1 MTSKHGRLA
10 ILVVIL
16 TLSACTTAGG
26 GPSSDATQP
35 PVAIQPAPVIVQPT
49 AAVASPTTTPVPSAS
64 PEASSADVDEA
75 SGKPTAGPT
84 DPCSTLTQAEASQL
98 IGAAL
103 GPGKR
108 QVADPDTICTWAKG
122 TTEVKVFLTPP
133 TTPAAAKAYYEAHK
147 SEVPEGAH
155 LTELP
160 DFFDG
165 SVIAKGTLPT
175 GTIGG
180 IFVIDGTNFFELYC
194 GMPACSDDA
203 LKGGAQLIAGRLP

>member
-1 MTSKHGRLA
+1 MTSKHGRLS
-10 ILVVIL
+10 ILVVAL

-26 GPSSDATQP
+26 APSSDASQP
-35 PVAIQPAPVIVQPT
+35 PVAIQPAPVIQQPT
-49 AAVASPTTTPVPSAS
+49 AVVASPIPTPEPSAS
-64 PEASSADVDEA
+64 TEASSGDA

-84 DPCSTLTQAEASQL
+84 DPCSTLTQAEASHL
-98 IGAAL
+98 IGVAL

-122 TTEVKVFLTPP
+122 MTEVKVFLTAP

-147 SEVPEGAH
+147 SEIPAGARI
-155 LTELP
+155 TELP

-165 SVIAKGTLPT
+165 SVIAKGTT
-175 GTIGG
+175 IGTIGG
-180 IFVIDGTNFFELYC
+180 IFVIDGSNFFELYC
-194 GMPACSDDA
+194 GLPACSDDA

>member
-1 MTSKHGRLA
+1 MTSKHGRLS
-10 ILVVIL
+10 ILVVAL

-26 GPSSDATQP
+26 APSSDATQP
-35 PVAIQPAPVIVQPT
+35 PVAIQPAPVIVPPS
-49 AAVASPTTTPVPSAS
+49 AVVASPTPTPVPSAS
-64 PEASSADVDEA
+64 PEASSGDVA

-98 IGAAL
+98 IGVAL

-108 QVADPDTICTWAKG
+108 QLADPDTICTWAKG
-122 TTEVKVFLTPP
+122 KTEVKVFLTAP
-133 TTPAAAKAYYEAHK
+133 TTPEAAKAYYEAHK
-147 SEVPEGAH
+147 SEIPAGAVI
-155 LTELP
+155 TELP
-160 DFFDG
+160 TFFDG
-165 SVIAKGTLPT
+165 SVIAKASLPS

-180 IFVIDGTNFFELYC
+180 IFVIDGSNFFELYC

>member
-1 MTSKHGRLA
+1 M
-10 ILVVIL
+10 
-16 TLSACTTAGG
+16 
-26 GPSSDATQP
+26 
-35 PVAIQPAPVIVQPT
+35 
-49 AAVASPTTTPVPSAS
+49 PSAS
-64 PEASSADVDEA
+64 PEDSSGDDA

-84 DPCSTLTQAEASQL
+84 DPCSLLTQAEASHL
-98 IGAAL
+98 IGVAL

-122 TTEVKVFLTPP
+122 TTEVKVFLTAP

-147 SEVPEGAH
+147 SEIPAGAQ

-160 DFFDG
+160 TFFDG
-165 SVIAKGTLPT
+165 SVIAKGVLPT

-180 IFVIDGTNFFELYC
+180 IFVIDGSNFFELYC

>member
-1 MTSKHGRLA
+1 MTSKHGRLS
-10 ILVVIL
+10 ILVVTL
-16 TLSACTTAGG
+16 ALSACTSAGG
-26 GPSSDATQP
+26 APSSDATQP
-35 PVAIQPAPVIVQPT
+35 PLAIQPAPVIVPPS
-49 AAVASPTTTPVPSAS
+49 AAVASPTPTPVASAS
-64 PEASSADVDEA
+64 PEASSL
-75 SGKPTAGPT
+75 
-84 DPCSTLTQAEASQL
+84 LTQAEASQL
-98 IGAAL
+98 IGVAL

-122 TTEVKVFLTPP
+122 TTEVKVFLTAP

-147 SEVPEGAH
+147 SEVPEGGQ

-165 SVIAKGTLPT
+165 SVIAKGSLPV

-180 IFVIDGTNFFELYC
+180 IFVIDGSNFFELYC

-203 LKGGAQLIAGRLP
+203 LKGGAQLILCSTWRA

>member
-1 MTSKHGRLA
+1 MTSKHGRLS
-10 ILVVIL
+10 ILVVAL
-16 TLSACTTAGG
+16 TLSACTTTGG
-26 GPSSDATQP
+26 APSSDATQP
-35 PVAIQPAPVIVQPT
+35 PVAIQPAPVIQPPS
-49 AAVASPTTTPVPSAS
+49 AVVASPTPTPVPSAS
-64 PEASSADVDEA
+64 PEASSGDVA

-98 IGAAL
+98 IGVAL

-122 TTEVKVFLTPP
+122 TSEVKVFLTAP

-147 SEVPEGAH
+147 SEIPAGAQI
-155 LTELP
+155 TELP

-165 SVIAKGTLPT
+165 SVIAKGSLPT

-194 GMPACSDDA
+194 GMPG
-203 LKGGAQLIAGRLP
+203 LQ

>member
-1 MTSKHGRLA
+1 MTSKHGRLS
-10 ILVVIL
+10 ILVVAL
-16 TLSACTTAGG
+16 ALSACTTSGG
-26 GPSSDATQP
+26 APSSDASQP
-35 PVAIQPAPVIVQPT
+35 PVAIQPAPVIPEPT
-49 AAVASPTTTPVPSAS
+49 AVVASPTPTPVPSAS
-64 PEASSADVDEA
+64 PEANSEGDA
-75 SGKPTAGPT
+75 SGQPTAGPT
-84 DPCSTLTQAEASQL
+84 DPCSTLTQAEASHL
-98 IGAAL
+98 IGVAL

-122 TTEVKVFLTPP
+122 TTEVKVFLTAP

-165 SVIAKGTLPT
+165 SVIAKGSLPI

-180 IFVIDGTNFFELYC
+180 IFVIDGSNFFELYC
-194 GMPACSDDA
+194 GLPACSDDA

>member
-1 MTSKHGRLA
+1 MTSKHGRLS
-10 ILVVIL
+10 ILVVAL

-26 GPSSDATQP
+26 APSSDATQP
-35 PVAIQPAPVIVQPT
+35 PVAIQPAPVIVPPS
-49 AAVASPTTTPVPSAS
+49 AAVASPSATPVPSAS
-64 PEASSADVDEA
+64 PEASSGDVA

-98 IGAAL
+98 IGVAL

-108 QVADPDTICTWAKG
+108 QAADPDTICTWAKG
-122 TTEVKVFLTPP
+122 TSEVKVFLTAP

-165 SVIAKGTLPT
+165 SVIAKGTLPN

-203 LKGGAQLIAGRLP
+203 LKSGAQLVSGRLP

>member
-1 MTSKHGRLA
+1 MTSQAASRRPGRP
-10 ILVVIL
+10 
-16 TLSACTTAGG
+16 T
-26 GPSSDATQP
+26 
-35 PVAIQPAPVIVQPT
+35 PAPP
-49 AAVASPTTTPVPSAS
+49 
-64 PEASSADVDEA
+64 
-75 SGKPTAGPT
+75 
-84 DPCSTLTQAEASQL
+84 LTQAEASQL
-98 IGAAL
+98 IGVAL

-122 TTEVKVFLTPP
+122 TTEVKVFLTAP

-147 SEVPEGAH
+147 SEIPAGAH
-155 LTELP
+155 ITELP

-165 SVIAKGTLPT
+165 SVIAKAVLPS

-180 IFVIDGTNFFELYC
+180 IFVIDGSNFFELYC

>member
-1 MTSKHGRLA
+1 MTSKHGRLS
-10 ILVVIL
+10 ILVMAL
-16 TLSACTTAGG
+16 TLSACTSAGG
-26 GPSSDATQP
+26 APSSDATQP
-35 PVAIQPAPVIVQPT
+35 PLAIQPAPVIVPPS
-49 AAVASPTTTPVPSAS
+49 AAVASPTPTPVASAS
-64 PEASSADVDEA
+64 PEASSGDDA

-98 IGAAL
+98 IGVAL

-122 TTEVKVFLTPP
+122 TTEVKVFLTAP

-147 SEVPEGAH
+147 SEVPEGAQ

-165 SVIAKGTLPT
+165 SVIAKGSLPT

-180 IFVIDGTNFFELYC
+180 IFVIDGTHFFELYC
-194 GMPACSDDA
+194 GMPACTDDA

>member
-1 MTSKHGRLA
+1 MTSKHGRLS
-10 ILVVIL
+10 ILVVTL

-49 AAVASPTTTPVPSAS
+49 AAVASSTPTPVPSAS
-64 PEASSADVDEA
+64 PEASSADVDV

-98 IGAAL
+98 IGATL

-122 TTEVKVFLTPP
+122 TTEVKVFLTAP

-165 SVIAKGTLPT
+165 SVIAKGATPI

-194 GMPACSDDA
+194 GIPACSDDA